1 MAIVDRGR
9 VTDAITSLEGGMDSG
24 KSPSLIEKNQVFYAQ
39 NITFRGGFART
50 RPGFRRGKIVASA
63 AATALKDGRFQGAHY
78 YQHSDGTG
86 SLIAVAAG
94 DVYRISASGSSWA
107 VTDITNSV
115 SLSSSVSRMHFLQ
128 AENYLIIQDGTSR
141 PFIWDGSGAARASV
155 ADDDEIEPGTAM
167 AYGNGR
173 IWVANGRTLTAG
185 DILGSTTGILEF
197 TENDYLAGGG
207 SFTVPIGTSDITSLE
222 FISAPNTALGH
233 GELVVFTADAVT
245 SISVPVD
252 RHDWFA
258 LKDPIQKVVL
268 INNGSVGDHTV
279 EHVSGDLYFRSRD
292 GIRSLIMA
300 VRDQE
305 QYGNTPISREMARIL
320 KYDNPA
326 YFAETSSVLF
336 HNRYLCTAL
345 PSNDA
350 SRGVAYRGLVAL
362 DFDLVGGLKGKL
374 PMAYDGFWSMDVTR
388 NIKASGGDAA
398 LATDRVT
405 FAGDHG
411 MADSDPF
418 TFAVAPTGLDTTTTY
433 YANRIDDSVIEVYT
447 DAALTTKADIT
458 GDTTDNSIVADVTP
472 ATDRTLQFL
481 QLVAGNFSGTE
492 RCFAMVRNEE
502 MDTELWEL
510 RQDGDE
516 IFDVDLDSDGVDTL
530 NQKITAQIETPSF
543 NFGTPG
549 SAKELES
556 ADIWMDELTGGTI
569 TFNVD
574 FHPDQYPCWIDW
586 QDWDV
591 VAEYTAD
598 SCDSFADAEVQYR
611 PRMRIGRPIDDAEP
625 AVDKRFNFGW
635 EFAARVQWKG
645 QGRLKL
651 LRLNART
658 VQEEPYADVLID
670 GTSEVVACDCLSGVS
685 SATNQ

>member
-50 RPGFRRGKIVASA
+50 RPGFKRAKIVASA
-63 AATALKDGRFQGAHY
+63 AATLLKDGKFQGSHY

-86 SLIAVAAG
+86 SMIVVVAG
-94 DVYRISASGSSWA
+94 KVYKVSASGSNWA

-115 SLSSSVSRMHFLQ
+115 SLSATVRVHFLQ
-128 AENYLIIQDGTSR
+128 AENYLIIQDGTNR
-141 PFIWDGSGAARASV
+141 PFIWDGSAGALASDAS
-155 ADDDEIEPGTAM
+155 ADQIDPGTAM

-173 IWVANGRTLTAG
+173 IWVAKGRTLTAG
-185 DILGSTTGILEF
+185 DILGSTTGILKF

-207 SFTVPIGTSDITSLE
+207 SFTVPVGTSDITSLE

-233 GELVVFTADAVT
+233 GELIVFTADAVT
-245 SISVPVD
+245 SVRVPVD

-258 LKDPIQKVVL
+258 LQDPIQTVVL

-320 KYDNPA
+320 KYDDPA
-326 YFAETSSVLF
+326 HFAETSSVLF
-336 HNRYLCTAL
+336 NNRYLCTAL

-350 SRGVAYRGLVAL
+350 ARGVAYKGLVAL

-374 PMAYDGFWSMDVTR
+374 PMAYDGFWSLDVTR
-388 NIKASGGDAA
+388 SS
-398 LATDRVT
+398 
-405 FAGDHG
+405 
-411 MADSDPF
+411 SD
-418 TFAVAPTGLDTTTTY
+418 Y
-433 YANRIDDSVIEVYT
+433 
-447 DAALTTKADIT
+447 
-458 GDTTDNSIVADVTP
+458 
-472 ATDRTLQFL
+472 TLQFL
-481 QLVAGNFSGTE
+481 QLVVGNFSGTE

-502 MDTELWEL
+502 LDTEMWEL
-510 RQDGDE
+510 RQDADE
-516 IFDVDLDSDGVDTL
+516 IFDVDLDGSGDAL

-569 TFNVD
+569 TFDVD

-591 VAEYTAD
+591 IAEYTAAV
-598 SCDSFADAEVQYR
+598 CDSFVDAEVQYR
-611 PRMRIGRPIDDAEP
+611 PRMRIGRPTDDAEP

-635 EFAARVQWKG
+635 EFAARIKWKG

-651 LRLNART
+651 FRLNART

-670 GTSEVVACDCLSGVS
+670 GTSKVIACDCLSGVS